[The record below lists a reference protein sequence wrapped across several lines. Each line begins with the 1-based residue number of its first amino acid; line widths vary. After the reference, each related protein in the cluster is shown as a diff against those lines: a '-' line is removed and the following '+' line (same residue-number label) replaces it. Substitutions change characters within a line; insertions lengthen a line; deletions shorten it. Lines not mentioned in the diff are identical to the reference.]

1 MDDLTVLMT
10 TYNEEKQVF
19 EMALNSILNQTLKDF
34 KILIVVDNLENTFV
48 IDVIKKY
55 AEKDNRISYI
65 INETNLRIT
74 ISIK

>member
-1 MDDLTVLMT
+1 MANLTVLMT
-10 TYNEEKQVF
+10 TYNEEKHVF

-55 AEKDNRISYI
+55 AEKDNRINYI
-65 INETNLRIT
+65 INDTNLRIT
-74 ISIK
+74 ISLK